1 MMKSD
6 ATCSTIEEQI
16 SAYLDGELPAG
27 ESAEIRRHLETCPFC
42 HSLTEQEQRIRTLL
56 RARRHTLRAPAP
68 EAVWQRVQEGLDQV
82 EVQRRMRHR
91 WFAVAASLVVLA
103 IGAGAFYSST
113 PSRAREVVAE
123 TVDDH
128 IRYALNPGAGLDMN
142 TSDPEFLSRWFQG
155 RLDIG
160 VNVPSLE
167 RAGLQLRGGRVCY
180 LLDRRIAYLMYEK
193 EGRRYSLFV
202 MDQTGVHFP
211 KGKDFALNGHRLCL
225 SSYKGY
231 NLAVWEAHGLLYSLV
246 ADQSPEHLA
255 EIAAAAL
262 RS

>member
-6 ATCSTIEEQI
+6 AMCRTIGEQI
-16 SAYLDGELPAG
+16 SAYLDEELPAS
-27 ESAEIRRHLETCPFC
+27 EIAEVQHHLESCLVC
-42 HSLTEQEQRIRTLL
+42 RSLAEQERGARTLL
-56 RARRHTLRAPAP
+56 RARRNTLRAPAP
-68 EAVWQRVQEGLDQV
+68 EAMWQRVQEGLDQA
-82 EVQRRMRHR
+82 EAQRRRRRR
-91 WFAVAASLVVLA
+91 WVAVAASLAVLA
-103 IGAGAFYSST
+103 IGVGAFYFGA

-128 IRYALNPGAGLDMN
+128 IRYLLRPETSLDMA
-142 TSDPEFLSRWFQG
+142 TSDPKLLSQWFQG

-160 VNVPSLE
+160 VHIPSLE

-180 LLDRRIAYLMYEK
+180 LLDRRVAYLMYEK

-202 MDQTGVHFP
+202 MDQAGVHFP
-211 KGKDFALNGHRLCL
+211 KGKDLALDGHRICL

-246 ADQSPEHLA
+246 ADQAPEQLV

>member
-6 ATCSTIEEQI
+6 AMCRIVEEQI
-16 SAYLDGELPAG
+16 SAYIDGELPAS
-27 ESAEIRRHLETCPFC
+27 EIAEVQHHLESCPAC
-42 HSLTEQEQRIRTLL
+42 RSLAEQERGARTLL
-56 RARRHTLRAPAP
+56 RARRNTLRAPAP
-68 EAVWQRVQEGLDQV
+68 EAIWQRVQEGLDQA
-82 EVQRRMRHR
+82 EAQRRRHRR
-91 WFAVAASLVVLA
+91 WFAVAASLALLA
-103 IGAGAFYSST
+103 IGVGAFYSSVF
-113 PSRAREVVAE
+113 SRPWEVIAE

-128 IRYALNPGAGLDMN
+128 IRYALNPGAGLDMS
-142 TSDPEFLSRWFQG
+142 TSDPESLSRWFQG

-160 VNVPSLE
+160 VKVPSLE

-202 MDQTGVHFP
+202 MDQSGVHFP
-211 KGKDFALNGHRLCL
+211 RGKDLALDGHRIYL

-231 NLAVWEAHGLLYSLV
+231 NLAVWEAYGLLYSLV
-246 ADQSPEHLA
+246 ADQPPEHLA
-255 EIAAAAL
+255 QIAAAAL

>member
-1 MMKSD
+1 MKSD
-6 ATCSTIEEQI
+6 AMCRTIEAQI
-16 SAYLDGELPAG
+16 SAYLDGELPAS
-27 ESAEIRRHLETCPFC
+27 ESAEVRQHLEACPTCRA
-42 HSLTEQEQRIRTLL
+42 LAEQEQRIRTLL
-56 RARRHTLRAPAP
+56 RARRHSLRAPAP
-68 EAVWQRVQEGLDQV
+68 EAVWQRVREGLDQADT
-82 EVQRRMRHR
+82 QRRMRR
-91 WFAVAASLVVLA
+91 QWFAVAASLAVLA
-103 IGAGAFYSST
+103 IGAGAFYSSA
-113 PSRAREVVAE
+113 PSRTREVVAE

-128 IRYALNPGAGLDMN
+128 IRYGLNPGAGLDMS
-142 TSDPEFLSRWFQG
+142 TSDPKLLSQWFQG

-160 VNVPSLE
+160 VNVPPLE

-180 LLDRRIAYLMYEK
+180 LLDRRVAYLMYEK

-202 MDQTGVHFP
+202 MDQAGVHFP
-211 KGKDFALNGHRLCL
+211 KGKDLALDGHRLCL

-246 ADQSPEHLA
+246 ADQSPEQLA